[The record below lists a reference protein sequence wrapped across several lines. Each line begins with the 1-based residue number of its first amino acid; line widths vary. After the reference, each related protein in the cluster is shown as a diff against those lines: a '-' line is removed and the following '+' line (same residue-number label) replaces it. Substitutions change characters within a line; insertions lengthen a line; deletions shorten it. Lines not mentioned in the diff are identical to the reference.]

1 MQAWRNRVV
10 SRADVV
16 AGTPSGY
23 KAANA
28 ILRVMMRLARLAGR
42 GASTL
47 PLGEAVRGD
56 VGEKSPSRSLGREAW
71 RG

>member
-1 MQAWRNRVV
+1 MQTWKSRVV
-10 SRADVV
+10 SRADAVV
-16 AGTPSGY
+16 GTPSGY
-23 KAANA
+23 KTASA

-47 PLGEAVRGD
+47 PLGEPVRGD
-56 VGEKSPSRSLGREAW
+56 VDEESPSRSRGREAW